1 MIYTVTFNPSLDYTI
16 HVENFELG
24 KVNRTVQEDIYAGGK
39 GINVSMVLKN
49 LGYETTAFGF
59 LSGFTGQE
67 IERLLKEKGISTEF
81 IHIENGTSRINLKIR
96 SDVESEINGMG
107 PVIRKEDLELLYE
120 QLDTLKDDDVLVL
133 AGSIPSGMP
142 QSIYRDIMSRL
153 QSKRIKIAVDATK
166 DLLMNVLAYHPF
178 VIKPNNHELSEIF
191 DIMIDSK
198 EKAVVYAKELQ
209 KKGAQNGAYIQAP
222 SAETFRACQQA
233 SGGLIKLVTLA
244 PEMEGSVEFIKE
256 LKDEVHISV
265 GHTTADYDTAKA
277 AFEAGADH
285 VTHLYNAMPPLNHRA
300 PGVIGAAADNDH
312 VYAEL
317 ISDGLHIHGS
327 AIRAAFR
334 MFGPERIVLISDSMM
349 ACGMENG
356 EYELGGQKVFMKDRK
371 ATLADGTIAGSATC
385 LYDCMK
391 IAMSFDIPEA
401 DAIFAATRNPAKS
414 IGVYDRVG
422 SISVGKEADMLLV
435 DDEYHLKQVF

>member
-1 MIYTVTFNPSLDYTI
+1 MIIKGASVFCEDGTFQVKDVFVEDHKIVATEAEVSDKTVVDANGYKLIPGLVDVHSHGACGHDFCDCD
-16 HVENFELG
+16 VEGVKEILRFEKAHGITSYCPTSMTLS
-24 KVNRTVQEDIYAGGK
+24 KEMLVDIFATAKEADGIADGARVI
-39 GINVSMVLKN
+39 GINME
-49 LGYETTAFGF
+49 GP
-59 LSGFTGQE
+59 
-67 IERLLKEKGISTEF
+67 F
-81 IHIENGTSRINLKIR
+81 IAPE
-96 SDVESEINGMG
+96 
-107 PVIRKEDLELLYE
+107 
-120 QLDTLKDDDVLVL
+120 
-133 AGSIPSGMP
+133 
-142 QSIYRDIMSRL
+142 
-153 QSKRIKIAVDATK
+153 
-166 DLLMNVLAYHPF
+166 
-178 VIKPNNHELSEIF
+178 
-191 DIMIDSK
+191 
-198 EKAVVYAKELQ
+198 

-317 ISDGLHIHGS
+317 ISD
-327 AIRAAFR
+327 
-334 MFGPERIVLISDSMM
+334 SMM

-422 SISVGKEADMLLV
+422 SISVGKEADMLRV
-435 DDEYHLKQVF
+435 DDEDHLKQVF

>member
-1 MIYTVTFNPSLDYTI
+1 MIIKGASVFCEDGTFQVKDVFVEDHKIVATEAEVSDKTVVDANGYKLIPGLVDVHSHGACGHDFCDCD
-16 HVENFELG
+16 VEGVKEILRFEKAHGITSYCPTSMTLS
-24 KVNRTVQEDIYAGGK
+24 KEMLVDIFATAKEADGIADGARVI
-39 GINVSMVLKN
+39 GINME
-49 LGYETTAFGF
+49 GP
-59 LSGFTGQE
+59 
-67 IERLLKEKGISTEF
+67 F
-81 IHIENGTSRINLKIR
+81 IAPE
-96 SDVESEINGMG
+96 
-107 PVIRKEDLELLYE
+107 
-120 QLDTLKDDDVLVL
+120 
-133 AGSIPSGMP
+133 
-142 QSIYRDIMSRL
+142 
-153 QSKRIKIAVDATK
+153 
-166 DLLMNVLAYHPF
+166 
-178 VIKPNNHELSEIF
+178 
-191 DIMIDSK
+191 
-198 EKAVVYAKELQ
+198 

-256 LKDEVHISV
+256 LKDE
-265 GHTTADYDTAKA
+265 
-277 AFEAGADH
+277 DH

-422 SISVGKEADMLLV
+422 KEADMLLV

>member
-1 MIYTVTFNPSLDYTI
+1 MIIKGASVFCEDGTFQVKDVFVEDHKIVATEAEVSDKTVVDANGYKLIPGLVDVHSHGACGHDFCDCD
-16 HVENFELG
+16 VEGVKEILRFEKAHGITSYCPTSMTLS
-24 KVNRTVQEDIYAGGK
+24 KEMLVDIFATAKEADGITDGARVI
-39 GINVSMVLKN
+39 GINME
-49 LGYETTAFGF
+49 GP
-59 LSGFTGQE
+59 
-67 IERLLKEKGISTEF
+67 F
-81 IHIENGTSRINLKIR
+81 IAPE
-96 SDVESEINGMG
+96 
-107 PVIRKEDLELLYE
+107 
-120 QLDTLKDDDVLVL
+120 
-133 AGSIPSGMP
+133 
-142 QSIYRDIMSRL
+142 
-153 QSKRIKIAVDATK
+153 
-166 DLLMNVLAYHPF
+166 
-178 VIKPNNHELSEIF
+178 
-191 DIMIDSK
+191 
-198 EKAVVYAKELQ
+198 

-334 MFGPERIVLISDSMM
+334 MFGPERIVL
-349 ACGMENG
+349 
-356 EYELGGQKVFMKDRK
+356 KDRK

>member
-1 MIYTVTFNPSLDYTI
+1 MIIKGASVFCEDGTFQVKDVFVEDHKIVATEAEVSDKTVVDANGYKLIPGLVDVHSHGACGHDFCDCD
-16 HVENFELG
+16 VEGVKEILRFEKAHGITSYCPTSMTLS
-24 KVNRTVQEDIYAGGK
+24 KEMLVDIFATAKEADGIADGARVI
-39 GINVSMVLKN
+39 GINME
-49 LGYETTAFGF
+49 GP
-59 LSGFTGQE
+59 
-67 IERLLKEKGISTEF
+67 F
-81 IHIENGTSRINLKIR
+81 IAPE
-96 SDVESEINGMG
+96 
-107 PVIRKEDLELLYE
+107 
-120 QLDTLKDDDVLVL
+120 
-133 AGSIPSGMP
+133 
-142 QSIYRDIMSRL
+142 
-153 QSKRIKIAVDATK
+153 
-166 DLLMNVLAYHPF
+166 
-178 VIKPNNHELSEIF
+178 
-191 DIMIDSK
+191 
-198 EKAVVYAKELQ
+198 

-334 MFGPERIVLISDSMM
+334 MFGYPAKAISLASFISCSFCFIASWCCRSLAISLLSGIWSSGIARYFWIVLGDECNNNAISDMVSPSLRFSW
-349 ACGMENG
+349 ANFIRNDRFAVLYNAFISSVTLSVNG
-356 EYELGGQKVFMKDRK
+356 IS
-371 ATLADGTIAGSATC
+371 TLAGNS
-385 LYDCMK
+385 
-391 IAMSFDIPEA
+391 
-401 DAIFAATRNPAKS
+401 RNIYLQITSESPFIK
-414 IGVYDRVG
+414 
-422 SISVGKEADMLLV
+422 
-435 DDEYHLKQVF
+435 

>member
-1 MIYTVTFNPSLDYTI
+1 MPKIAGTCPTSMTLSKEMLV
-16 HVENFELG
+16 
-24 KVNRTVQEDIYAGGK
+24 DIFATAKEADGIADGARVI
-39 GINVSMVLKN
+39 GINME
-49 LGYETTAFGF
+49 GP
-59 LSGFTGQE
+59 
-67 IERLLKEKGISTEF
+67 F
-81 IHIENGTSRINLKIR
+81 IAPE
-96 SDVESEINGMG
+96 
-107 PVIRKEDLELLYE
+107 
-120 QLDTLKDDDVLVL
+120 
-133 AGSIPSGMP
+133 
-142 QSIYRDIMSRL
+142 
-153 QSKRIKIAVDATK
+153 
-166 DLLMNVLAYHPF
+166 
-178 VIKPNNHELSEIF
+178 
-191 DIMIDSK
+191 
-198 EKAVVYAKELQ
+198 

-285 VTHLYNAMPPLNHRA
+285 VTHLYNALPPLNHRA

-317 ISDGLHIHGS
+317 ISDGMHIHGS

-371 ATLADGTIAGSATC
+371 ATLADGTLAGSSIHLMDGLRNAV
-385 LYDCMK
+385 
-391 IAMSFDIPEA
+391 SFGVPLEQA
-401 DAIFAATRNPAKS
+401 VMAATSAPAKA
-414 IGVYDRVG
+414 IGMEREIGCIRTGARADLLILDEHTAALDPKTADIIMELTNKVVQEKHLTAMMVTHNLRYAVEYG
-422 SISVGKEADMLLV
+422 SRLIMMDKGHIVLDKAGEEKVNTKV
-435 DDEYHLKQVF
+435 DDILDIFTKISIECGN